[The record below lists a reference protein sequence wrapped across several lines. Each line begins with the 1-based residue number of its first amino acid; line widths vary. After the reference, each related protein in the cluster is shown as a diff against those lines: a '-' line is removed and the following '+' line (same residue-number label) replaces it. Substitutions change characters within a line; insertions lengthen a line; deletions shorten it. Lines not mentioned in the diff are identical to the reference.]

1 MKPRLFI
8 HVLAVEARKL
18 MSYRVDFW
26 LSALCAFAVELAVA
40 AFLWRAVFDAT
51 DRTRIGG
58 FSFEG
63 MVIYYMLAILLG
75 RLARGQERQ
84 VTIASDIYEGSLT
97 RYLLYPAPYFGFKYA
112 EHLGALV
119 PALIQLVV
127 FCPAVLLLVDVP
139 AGIVVTPGS
148 VVMAAVVVAM
158 ANLLAMLML
167 YAIQGVA
174 FWADNVWSLNVMQRF
189 IGELLGG
196 LMLPLTLFPATVQD
210 VLALLPFQYLY
221 YFPVL
226 TLIGQVSFGEWL
238 RGLAVM
244 TLWCAALSLL
254 GRRVWQNGC
263 RTYSGV
269 GI

>member
-1 MKPRLFI
+1 MRARLFLN
-8 HVLAVEARKL
+8 VLGVEARKL

-26 LSALCAFAVELAVA
+26 LNALFAFVVELGVA
-40 AFLWRAVFDAT
+40 AFLWRAVFDASG
-51 DRTRIGG
+51 RERIGG
-58 FSFEG
+58 FTFEG
-63 MVIYYMLAILLG
+63 MVIYYLLAILLG
-75 RLARGQERQ
+75 RLARGQEHE
-84 VTIASDIYEGSLT
+84 VTVASDIYEGTLT

-119 PALIQLVV
+119 PALIQLAV
-127 FCPAVLLLVDVP
+127 FCPLVLLLIDVP
-139 AGIVVTPGS
+139 AELTITPGS
-148 VVMAAVVVAM
+148 VLMAVVVVAV

-167 YAIQGVA
+167 YPIQGIA

-189 IGELLGG
+189 VGELLGG
-196 LMLPLTLFPATVQD
+196 LMLPLTLFPEAMQD

-226 TLIGQVSFGEWL
+226 TLMGQVSVGEWL

-244 TLWCAALSLL
+244 TLWCVVLFLL
-254 GRRVWQNGC
+254 ARRVWRNGY
-263 RTYSGV
+263 RVYSGV